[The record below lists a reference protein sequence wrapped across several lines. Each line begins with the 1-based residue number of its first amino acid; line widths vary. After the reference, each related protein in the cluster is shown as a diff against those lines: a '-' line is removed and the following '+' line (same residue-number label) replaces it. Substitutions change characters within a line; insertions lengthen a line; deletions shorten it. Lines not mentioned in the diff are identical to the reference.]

1 MESSPSSSGRPPSHP
16 QGARA
21 PLLMRRNPT
30 PRADLSMDDNTVK
43 LLRAAYA
50 GDVPKFKKLAKRLE
64 KAGKSMADVVVG
76 MEAPWDRG
84 YGPLHYAAVAWKVE
98 MCKFLIKDLKFDV
111 DTTEA
116 LGVTP
121 LMLAIQYRGLA
132 VARLLLVHGADPNKA
147 ASNGVTPL
155 HMAACLDTCEGADL
169 LLSNGAYVDPMW
181 EEKTPLYLACQCGND
196 RMMELLLQHQAD
208 PNAVVLLVY
217 TPLKAATYAH
227 SLKAVE
233 LLIKAGADVNAGQP
247 VTPLMVA
254 ALAGYTECIK
264 CLLKAGADAN
274 IPDDK
279 GTLPVEI
286 AAIQGWQECV
296 EILFPVTAPLTRV
309 ADWSIDGITQHAKII
324 RSKAQGYLLQE
335 DGKPDFEA
343 DGDAALYERD
353 YAHALTLYTK
363 AVEADPDNSTLYA
376 KMSLCS
382 LHAGDKGKA
391 LDYAGTYKG
400 MRPDLSKS
408 CSAQGAALI
417 LMKEYGRACE
427 ALMSGLR
434 LDFESKP
441 TDIASSGDHL

>member
-116 LGVTP
+116 
-121 LMLAIQYRGLA
+121 
-132 VARLLLVHGADPNKA
+132 
-147 ASNGVTPL
+147 
-155 HMAACLDTCEGADL
+155 LDTCEGADL

>member
-1 MESSPSSSGRPPSHP
+1 MESSPSSSGWPPSHP

-64 KAGKSMADVVVG
+64 KAGKSMAEVVVG

-116 LGVTP
+116 LG
-121 LMLAIQYRGLA
+121 
-132 VARLLLVHGADPNKA
+132 
-147 ASNGVTPL
+147 NGK
-155 HMAACLDTCEGADL
+155 
-169 LLSNGAYVDPMW
+169 S
-181 EEKTPLYLACQCGND
+181 
-196 RMMELLLQHQAD
+196 

-441 TDIASSGDHL
+441 TDIASR